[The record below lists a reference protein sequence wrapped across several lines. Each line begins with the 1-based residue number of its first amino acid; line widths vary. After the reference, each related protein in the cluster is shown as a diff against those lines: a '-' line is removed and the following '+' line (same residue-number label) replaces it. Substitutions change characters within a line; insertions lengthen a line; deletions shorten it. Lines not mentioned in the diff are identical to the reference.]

1 MSPQLETDSDWI
13 RPDWPAPP
21 RVQALITTRDGGH
34 SSGAYRSLNLGDHV
48 NDSAEAVAANRARL
62 RALLPAEPAW
72 LKQLH
77 GTRVIEADAGTA
89 PAEAD
94 ASFARS
100 PGTVCAVLVADC
112 LPVLLADRQGS
123 VVAAAHAGWRGLAAG
138 VIENTI
144 EAMARPPEQ
153 LMAFLGPAIGP
164 DAFEVGQDVY
174 QAFVT
179 RDPRAASAFRPH
191 VHGKWMADLFQLAR
205 QRLAAAGVGTIHGGG
220 LCTFADPRRFF
231 SHRRDKIT
239 GRMAALV
246 WLTS

>member
-1 MSPQLETDSDWI
+1 MAPRSEPVSDWI
-13 RPDWPAPP
+13 RPDWPAPA
-21 RVQALITTRDGGH
+21 RVQALITTRAGGH
-34 SSGAYRSLNLGDHV
+34 SSGAYQSLNLGDHV

-72 LKQLH
+72 LNQVH
-77 GTRVIEADAGTA
+77 GTRVMEADTWTA
-89 PAEAD
+89 PVEAD

-112 LPVLLADRQGS
+112 LPVLLADRKGS

-153 LMAFLGPAIGP
+153 LIAFLGPAIGP
-164 DAFEVGQDVY
+164 DAFEVGEDVY
-174 QAFVT
+174 QAFVA
-179 RDPRAASAFRPH
+179 RDAQAARAFRPH

-205 QRLAAAGVGTIHGGG
+205 QRLAATGVGAVHGGD
-220 LCTFADPRRFF
+220 LCTCSDPRRFF
-231 SHRRDKIT
+231 SHRRDKVT